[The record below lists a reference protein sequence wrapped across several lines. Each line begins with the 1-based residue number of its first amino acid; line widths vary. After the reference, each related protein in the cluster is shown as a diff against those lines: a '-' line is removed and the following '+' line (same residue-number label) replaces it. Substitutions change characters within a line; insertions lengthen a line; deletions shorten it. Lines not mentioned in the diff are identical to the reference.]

1 MKRRY
6 TLRFSPRMV
15 GQAGGGKNWS
25 SRMIGDQHPQR
36 RCGKRQGRHAWVV
49 EFDGNGLPSERCVAW
64 LESYGVTVSP
74 MASDI
79 LFVQDKCVHCGSCT
93 AVCQSG
99 ALSLDKDAHLVYAP
113 SRCVVCGLCVHAC
126 PLRLFSVA

>member
-15 GQAGGGKNWS
+15 DKPVVGKLVKSYDLEINILNADVASGKGG
-25 SRMIGDQHPQR
+25 ML
-36 RCGKRQGRHAWVV
+36 VV
-49 EFDGNGLPSERCVAW
+49 EFDGTASHLKDAVAW

-99 ALSLDKDAHLVYAP
+99 ALSLDKDAHLVYDP